1 MICAALYVCP
11 EGTRQPW
18 LHDGGVDSCSP
29 VAEGASGAG
38 LRTSEGADHR
48 TYPIPLETLLR
59 TEEAIFYAQLEAGRT
74 LERAGIVV
82 AVGAAALALC
92 FTF

>member
-1 MICAALYVCP
+1 LLS
-11 EGTRQPW
+11 R
-18 LHDGGVDSCSP
+18 GGGS
-29 VAEGASGAG
+29 
-38 LRTSEGADHR
+38 LRCRSKNFGRWADHR